1 MVVWGFMFIGVVS
14 VAAGGIITIKA
25 HFPEVIEIF
34 TAQTIKLLELLH
46 RIKR

>member
-1 MVVWGFMFIGVVS
+1 MFIGVVS
-14 VAAGGIITIKA
+14 VTAGGIKMIKA
-25 HFPEVIEIF
+25 LFPEAIEIF